1 MSNNKI
7 IYWIGNDFDEKN
19 KNKQKLRNYFGIYG
33 IKEYDNVINAMN
45 DIKKLEFEFVFVI
58 INCDLFENFVS
69 TYTKDFAKTNRVIVA
84 SIIFCDNIYDHLNKK
99 FINDQFYDPGGITD
113 NIGGII
119 NYINYAQ
126 NSYYNEIPKD
136 EVYINLTQLH
146 SNGYGELQ
154 CQIVSE
160 EKELII
166 PIIWNKIVTLK
177 INGINLS
184 QMQKNFIYN
193 YSYYKNYIYP
203 TREKIFKLSEQLLAK
218 YFLYFYTVE
227 SPFYKDMNRILSYD
241 EGFDIYRE
249 YITTMYMSL
258 KNKTFETY
266 TKTKLYR
273 GTKMS
278 KNDFEKLYQLYKN
291 KKEGENLFFFTK
303 SFLSFT
309 KDESVTDTFLGF
321 EPNKVKCKY
330 IIQIGNTQFAYN
342 IDVKDNSY
350 FKSEEEEVLFLPM
363 SCFFIVNIKKTEN
376 RQKETVYNIY
386 LKYIDEYSKKIEDK
400 FKRINQNIKDRSD
413 FENAFLTDFGKHLHK
428 LYNNIIDD
436 YTKYIK
442 ERFLLDIKPSIPDYK
457 KKYTPEDKIVN
468 IKFDTDQELKKFL
481 EEEKHIM
488 HKTKPITNVV
498 GYNVREEDIDEK
510 GYVKILGEKFV
521 ELNKDKVELEINGNK
536 VNLCHKYKLNK
547 GNNEIIFYFK
557 ENLED
562 FSNLF
567 FEVTS
572 LSDISGLETWDTS
585 NAKNFSNLFSG
596 CVQLS
601 NLYPL
606 QKWETFSVIN
616 FSCLFMNCTSL
627 KDISPLKYWKT
638 SNGNFFSYLFYNC
651 NSLEDLEGLENW
663 DVSKGKFFS
672 CSFAYCSN
680 LKNITALENW
690 NTKHGLFFSHLFF
703 NCHSLRNVNGLE
715 KWDVSKGT
723 FFDYMFCNCNSLF
736 DLTPLKDWN
745 IKNGKNFSYT
755 FSGCKS
761 LIDIS
766 PLKNWNMPSTSY
778 LTYMF
783 KDCNTLEETRPSW
796 FYRTL

>member
-19 KNKQKLRNYFGIYG
+19 KNKQKLRNYFG

-99 FINDQFYDPGGITD
+99 FINDQFYNPGGITD

-309 KDESVTDTFLGF
+309 KDESITDTFLGF

-330 IIQIGNTQFAYN
+330 IIQISNTQFAYN

-386 LKYIDEYSKKIEDK
+386 LKYIDECDVELIKSNDLFEDASNIIEFSFLNQFNSFCEKLGSENRKYLNYYIK
-400 FKRINQNIKDRSD
+400 FDEYLNNSLVIIKD
-413 FENAFLTDFGKHLHK
+413 FE
-428 LYNNIIDD
+428 
-436 YTKYIK
+436 KYVK
-442 ERFLLDIKPSIPDYK
+442 SELPSIPDITMKYINFLGISNHPNTIK
-457 KKYTPEDKIVN
+457 RIKHFQRAANYSLLFSRIEEFISIYYQGKKYNKI
-468 IKFDTDQELKKFL
+468 DTK
-481 EEEKHIM
+481 
-488 HKTKPITNVV
+488 KTKPILDFILTFLFLLVYKNSASLALIMNIKPLILINLHFKTLKLFN
-498 GYNVREEDIDEK
+498 YIYIINI
-510 GYVKILGEKFV
+510 VK
-521 ELNKDKVELEINGNK
+521 
-536 VNLCHKYKLNK
+536 
-547 GNNEIIFYFK
+547 FYF
-557 ENLED
+557 
-562 FSNLF
+562 
-567 FEVTS
+567 
-572 LSDISGLETWDTS
+572 
-585 NAKNFSNLFSG
+585 
-596 CVQLS
+596 
-601 NLYPL
+601 
-606 QKWETFSVIN
+606 
-616 FSCLFMNCTSL
+616 
-627 KDISPLKYWKT
+627 
-638 SNGNFFSYLFYNC
+638 
-651 NSLEDLEGLENW
+651 
-663 DVSKGKFFS
+663 
-672 CSFAYCSN
+672 
-680 LKNITALENW
+680 
-690 NTKHGLFFSHLFF
+690 
-703 NCHSLRNVNGLE
+703 
-715 KWDVSKGT
+715 
-723 FFDYMFCNCNSLF
+723 
-736 DLTPLKDWN
+736 
-745 IKNGKNFSYT
+745 
-755 FSGCKS
+755 
-761 LIDIS
+761 
-766 PLKNWNMPSTSY
+766 
-778 LTYMF
+778 
-783 KDCNTLEETRPSW
+783 
-796 FYRTL
+796 